1 MKKIIITLTIV
12 LLSSCWNNWI
22 NQEKTNSSSTN
33 SWQEKVETNSGKTWE
48 NTNSWKV
55 ESSINSWNLN
65 IWTENKSENIKEMC
79 QSVNKW
85 DSFESVVKKIW
96 KWKLASDSWDT
107 QTYVYWS
114 DYSESCRIMIMEGKV
129 YTKLYY
135 NNN

>member
-12 LLSSCWNNWI
+12 LLSSCGNNGI

-33 SWQEKVETNSGKTWE
+33 SGQEKVETNSEKTGE
-48 NTNSWKV
+48 NTNSGKV
-55 ESSINSWNLN
+55 ESSINSGNLN
-65 IWTENKSENIKEMC
+65 IGTENKSENIKEMC
-79 QSVNKW
+79 QSVNKG
-85 DSFESVVKKIW
+85 DSFESVVKKIG
-96 KWKLASDSWDT
+96 KGKLASDSGDT
-107 QTYVYWS
+107 QTYVYGS

>member
-12 LLSSCWNNWI
+12 LLSSCWNNSI

-33 SWQEKVETNSGKTWE
+33 SWQEKVEIN
-48 NTNSWKV
+48 